1 MTNPASCPACFAP
14 LNPDARYC
22 HRCGRAVTS
31 AGSDRRPWLIA
42 WTLVAVALGGI
53 SYFVVTK
60 GDGAERPEMAN
71 SGAQAPA
78 SSGPPD
84 ISQMTPRERFLRL
97 SDRIM
102 SASAQ
107 GDSATAQR
115 FAPMAV
121 QAYGMLEAYDPDVRF
136 HAGEIYIRLGRIAE
150 ALALADTIQ
159 AEAKDH
165 LFGDLLR
172 AEAAQQKGDRAG
184 VERSRQAF
192 LAHYAGQVASGR
204 PEYQEHQAMLDEFK
218 KPATQ

>member
-14 LNPDARYC
+14 LSPEARYC
-22 HRCGRAVTS
+22 HRCGRAVS
-31 AGSDRRPWLIA
+31 GEGSDRGPWLIA

-53 SYFVVTK
+53 SYFVLTK

-71 SGAQAPA
+71 SGVQAPA
-78 SSGPPD
+78 AGPPD
-84 ISQMTPRERFLRL
+84 ISRMTPRERFLRL
-97 SDRIM
+97 TDRIA
-102 SASAQ
+102 SASEQ

-121 QAYGMLEAYDPDVRF
+121 QAYGMLEGYDPDVRF
-136 HAGEIYIRLGRIAE
+136 HAGEIYIRLGRFAE

-172 AEAAQQKGDRAG
+172 AEVAQRKGDRAG
-184 VERSRQAF
+184 FDRSRRAF
-192 LAHYAGQVASGR
+192 LAHFAEQVASGR
-204 PEYQEHQAMLDEFK
+204 PEYQEHQSMLDEFK
-218 KPATQ
+218 KQAEQ